1 MIILQESGSSQTIN
15 FIPREYTQGTTY
27 NVSITNE
34 STGSNVYDEDVTTFT
49 ENLYYHQHSD
59 TFNLKEDNFYILKIT
74 GSDVVYKGKIFC
86 TNQTVSNYT
95 VNESEYTQHTTEN
108 EFIFI

>member
-15 FIPREYTQGTTY
+15 FIPREYSQGTTY
-27 NVSITNE
+27 NISITNE

-59 TFNLKEDNFYILKIT
+59 IFSLKEDNFYILKIT